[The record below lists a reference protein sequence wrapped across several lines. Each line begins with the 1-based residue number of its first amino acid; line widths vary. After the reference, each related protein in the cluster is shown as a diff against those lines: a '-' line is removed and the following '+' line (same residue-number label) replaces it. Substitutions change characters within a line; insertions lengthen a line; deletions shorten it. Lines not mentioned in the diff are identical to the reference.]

1 MSRYESLD
9 DGALA
14 WRIHQVRSSLCGP
27 GFVEDRERLRAN
39 LAELLGER
47 ERRAQKVD
55 QVRFTVGDSG
65 EFEAVYWPDA
75 RVLEVRCL
83 VGGFVCRYKIAHH
96 VLSLSKA
103 EVIARRW
110 ADQVLVEVEAV

>member
-9 DGALA
+9 DNALA

-27 GFVEDRERLRAN
+27 GFVEDRQRLRAN
-39 LAELLGER
+39 LADLLAER
-47 ERRAQKVD
+47 ERRAQKVN
-55 QVRFTVGDSG
+55 QVRFTVGETG

-75 RVLEVRCL
+75 RVLEVRFS
-83 VGGFVCRYKIAHH
+83 VGGFVCRDKIAHQ

-110 ADQVLVEVEAV
+110 ADQILVEG